1 MLTHSRLAALLEHE
15 HASLAL
21 AQRCSGIKEA
31 GVPLFSSLL
40 NYRHNTAPA
49 TENPELLN
57 QKLIDI
63 EEFSNY
69 PLAVSIEDN
78 GESLGVTAQAVVSRI
93 DPARVCAYMQQALE
107 SLADA
112 LENDGAHLAPASVA
126 ELDVVPVEERALQI
140 ETWNMTEQHEA
151 EGLDHKACLHHL
163 FEKHAEQ
170 TPEAVAVVFKDQSL
184 TYGEAKERA
193 NHLAHRLA
201 RLGVQFDSLIGI
213 CVERSLEMITSSLAV
228 LKVGDAYNRAD
239 REALGGAP
247 LESMLS
253 VLDPA
258 DVLEE
263 HLSSDN
269 IRVPPLTPS
278 HLADVIYTSGST
290 GQPKDMMADRKG
302 VFNLN
307 RACRSAFGLGLGSP
321 DSTRTTQFFS
331 FAFDGSVCEIF
342 PTLCSGG
349 TLHLLQNS
357 VPQDISQ
364 QWKYI
369 EKHAITHAIVT
380 PSVLQDC
387 RGLTTL
393 SNATTFVLAREVL
406 SSSVAYALRA
416 LVPNGEVINA
426 YGPTEATVVS
436 TFYKAVVA
444 ADIDNAFVPI
454 GRPVLN
460 KRIYILD
467 QHRQP
472 LPLARPAR
480 FISEIEARLVEHP
493 QASDVVVV
501 ASRGDGEE
509 EDGDER
515 LVTYVIEKRRDT
527 QEDDTPL
534 YQALRAFLATKLPA
548 YIVPASFVRMDSFPL
563 TTSGKL
569 NRLALPAS
577 TMTSTNMDA
586 AVAHAGY
593 EPLRGPIESAIALV
607 WMDLLRVARIRRH
620 DDFFAIGGHS
630 LLGVKM
636 IGRLRPILGSRGD
649 KGETM
654 ISLRTMFEAPTIAQM
669 PVELGGASKAPAEQQ
684 QQHEPSASS
693 ELFEASFQAL
703 LPIRPSGTRAPL
715 FCIHPGPQLV
725 LQRSD
730 KTSCEDQPLYGLQAC
745 GFGEGEAPAATLAEM
760 VEDYIVQVRSVQ
772 PSGPYHL
779 LEYSFGGLVTHTM
792 ATKLKMGER
801 VAFWTVMDTS
811 AGYAAARAA
820 QEKAKE
826 KKEEEFDV
834 TAARRIFQMDEDYET
849 DLTLSFLERATRVL
863 ENNIRP
869 TRSAEASPQSLLVF
883 GGDFLVLRAIVL
895 EEGVEAVEAESGGR
909 KCKEKSRL
917 WMLSVHTTR

>member
-1 MLTHSRLAALLEHE
+1 
-15 HASLAL
+15 
-21 AQRCSGIKEA
+21 
-31 GVPLFSSLL
+31 
-40 NYRHNTAPA
+40 
-49 TENPELLN
+49 
-57 QKLIDI
+57 
-63 EEFSNY
+63 
-69 PLAVSIEDN
+69 
-78 GESLGVTAQAVVSRI
+78 
-93 DPARVCAYMQQALE
+93 
-107 SLADA
+107 
-112 LENDGAHLAPASVA
+112 
-126 ELDVVPVEERALQI
+126 
-140 ETWNMTEQHEA
+140 
-151 EGLDHKACLHHL
+151 
-163 FEKHAEQ
+163 
-170 TPEAVAVVFKDQSL
+170 
-184 TYGEAKERA
+184 
-193 NHLAHRLA
+193 
-201 RLGVQFDSLIGI
+201 
-213 CVERSLEMITSSLAV
+213 
-228 LKVGDAYNRAD
+228 
-239 REALGGAP
+239 
-247 LESMLS
+247 
-253 VLDPA
+253 
-258 DVLEE
+258 
-263 HLSSDN
+263 
-269 IRVPPLTPS
+269 
-278 HLADVIYTSGST
+278 
-290 GQPKDMMADRKG
+290 
-302 VFNLN
+302 
-307 RACRSAFGLGLGSP
+307 
-321 DSTRTTQFFS
+321 
-331 FAFDGSVCEIF
+331 
-342 PTLCSGG
+342 
-349 TLHLLQNS
+349 
-357 VPQDISQ
+357 
-364 QWKYI
+364 
-369 EKHAITHAIVT
+369 
-380 PSVLQDC
+380 
-387 RGLTTL
+387 
-393 SNATTFVLAREVL
+393 
-406 SSSVAYALRA
+406 
-416 LVPNGEVINA
+416 
-426 YGPTEATVVS
+426 
-436 TFYKAVVA
+436 
-444 ADIDNAFVPI
+444 
-454 GRPVLN
+454 
-460 KRIYILD
+460 
-467 QHRQP
+467 
-472 LPLARPAR
+472 
-480 FISEIEARLVEHP
+480 IEARLVEHP

-515 LVTYVIEKRRDT
+515 LVTYVIEKRR
-527 QEDDTPL
+527 DDTPL

-669 PVELGGASKAPAEQQ
+669 P
-684 QQHEPSASS
+684 PSASS

-730 KTSCEDQPLYGLQAC
+730 KTSCEDQPPYGLQAC

-863 ENNIRP
+863 ENNIRS

-895 EEGVEAVEAESGGR
+895 EEGVEAVKAESGGR
-909 KCKEKSRL
+909 MCKEKSRL